1 MSEDFLS
8 QEEID
13 ALLGKG
19 DNQEETRNA
28 SQGREV
34 EEGSTGEDI
43 SSNLELILDFPLE
56 VSVRLGNIAKT
67 LRELRQLTPGNVIEL
82 NRYINDPVDIYVNG
96 KLIARGEVVVIDENY
111 AVKISQIIEPLD
123 RIKTLK

>member
-28 SQGREV
+28 SQGGEV